1 MFNMFASMDT
11 EGTGQVIV
19 DQLKAGR
26 GMLELPPAYEKEKN
40 VKKLFAMI
48 DKNDDKNISL

>member
-1 MFNMFASMDT
+1 MFASMDT

-26 GMLELPPAYEKEKN
+26 GILELPPAYDKEKN

-48 DKNDDKNISL
+48 DKNDDKSISL